1 MDRLATLT
9 YGNGSPD
16 ILEEDH
22 GKLIPVKDTKW
33 RSKIHHYRHMTDKAR
48 ARFRQKKLKKAKIV
62 CEAHA
67 PQRLPNARKKL
78 DVQHLVRDPQQQ
90 DYRTGLITLLGLAVL
105 FPDRAIGYTLIA
117 TILCGLQAHA
127 LRCVD
132 RSFSAVMAVTCAE
145 QLHPLFI
152 SLIHSIIPRNEWTGK
167 HCVIER
173 DERDAVLDFSQYSAN
188 IQNFSRVK
196 VKRKKIRSVDL
207 PFPYV
212 DTVALAVQATGSQ
225 WNAVSA
231 YLQDAA
237 VIFLNC
243 KLQSGWGPTKL
254 PHFSITQYDPKLAN
268 DIIANASYMAVL
280 LRRWWEAEGVESWA
294 DAVIQRAKV
303 SFGKQDDR
311 YVSVEFDP
319 KKLRSAVYYQVLLD
333 FFNWAQRLGL
343 MTAEELEPYRK
354 AVKDV
359 FDPDPVV
366 PNPPRR
372 AEDPDV
378 FLSVMRTLVA
388 EHSNCIAA
396 VDVPYR
402 KNQKQFSAAWREIGG
417 NRYLVILE
425 SVWKTAYAK
434 ALRADKGID
443 DSILRQEDWALDIQ
457 KALVKNDCIKAASSG
472 YRYRYDLFRNGTK
485 DNTYVLAIPAELLG

>member
-78 DVQHLVRDPQQQ
+78 DVQHLVRNPQQQ
-90 DYRTGLITLLGLAVL
+90 DYRTGLITLLSLAAL

-117 TILCGLQAHA
+117 TILCGLQAYA
-127 LRCVD
+127 LRRVD

-152 SLIHSIIPRNEWTGK
+152 SLIHSIIPRNKWTGK
-167 HCVIER
+167 HCVIKR
-173 DERDAVLDFSQYSAN
+173 DSVLDFSQYSAS

-212 DTVALAVQATGSQ
+212 DTVALAVQAKDSQ
-225 WNAVSA
+225 WKAVST

-243 KLQSGWGPTKL
+243 TLSSGWGPKKL

-280 LRRWWEAEGVESWA
+280 LRLWWEAEGVESWA
-294 DAVIQRAKV
+294 DAVIQRAKA